1 MGSQIMFKRIATVM
15 TAASAVIV
23 FAHAPAKADF
33 TVCNHTT
40 YGPLMVAAAYE
51 YDSGSDSWSR
61 SEGFYNIPQGDCVV
75 TLNGLTG
82 DEELYLFAWATNDQ
96 SVYWD
101 GTANYSSNAKQFC
114 VDGYSSG
121 FMYRADDAQPPCSKG
136 VVRTFRYAGTADSTG
151 DFTYNLTD

>member
-1 MGSQIMFKRIATVM
+1 MFKKILTAGAT
-15 TAASAVIV
+15 AFGILA

-51 YDSGSDSWSR
+51 YNSGSDSWSR
-61 SEGFYNIPQGDCVV
+61 SEGFYTIPQGECVV

-82 DEELYLFAWATNDQ
+82 YEELYLFAWAQNDQ

-101 GTANYSSNAKQFC
+101 GTANYSSGAKQFC

-121 FMYRADDAQPPCSKG
+121 FVYRADDAEPPCSKG

-151 DFTYNLTD
+151 DYTYNLTD